1 MELIRDEWTSKDL
14 LELNKYLE
22 SIKVPEKIEFTKRVV
37 NTNMPLL
44 GINIPTLESI
54 AKEIAKGNYLSFLDN
69 CQYEYYDLTII
80 GAKLINR
87 ISDYDVLEKTLSRY
101 LKYCDNWSSIDTLKL
116 KIKGNEDKIFKLAK
130 KYTLSKKTF
139 TRRCGFIIFFK
150 FIKEDNY
157 IAEIF
162 NTIDTMY
169 DEEEYY
175 VNMGIAWLLCELMI
189 KRRKETLTYLKHH
202 HLNTFVLNK
211 FISKC
216 HDSFRIS
223 AEDKELL
230 KTYR

>member
-1 MELIRDEWTSKDL
+1 MELIKDIWTSKDL

-22 SIKVPEKIEFTKRVV
+22 SIKAPDKIEFTKRVV

-54 AKEIAKGNYLSFLDN
+54 AKDIAKGNYISFLDN
-69 CQYEYYDLTII
+69 CHYEYYDLTII
-80 GAKLINR
+80 AAKLINR
-87 ISDYDVLEKTLSRY
+87 IKDYNDLERELDRF

-116 KIKGNEDKIFKLAK
+116 QIKGNEAK
-130 KYTLSKKTF
+130 KYTTSKDTF

-150 FIKEDNY
+150 YISEDNY
-157 IAEIF
+157 IDEIF
-162 NTIDTMY
+162 NTIDTMTK
-169 DEEEYY
+169 EEEYY
-175 VNMGIAWLLCELMI
+175 VNMGISWLLCELMI
-189 KRRKETLTYLKHH
+189 KRRKETLAYLKHH
-202 HLNTFVLNK
+202 HLNSFVLNK

-223 AEDKELL
+223 DEDKQML